1 MHKQLPTLCFK
12 VALLM
17 SGRKWESWA
26 YFHFMVS
33 NLCTQHKLVD
43 FYGHVTLLH
52 LFYFIFWFHDF
63 FKKKLILTWEG
74 YKCVVKLLNEFLISQ
89 NIYVSLLQF
98 SLLFLYN
105 IYTIFL
111 KIVLHKNITKLS
123 VYHTCNL
130 LVYI

>member
-12 VALLM
+12 AALLM
-17 SGRKWESWA
+17 SRRQWESWA
-26 YFHFMVS
+26 YFYFMVS
-33 NLCTQHKLVD
+33 DLRTQHKLID
-43 FYGHVTLLH
+43 FYGFLTLLH